1 MSKAQQL
8 QRVLDAGIVAV
19 VRAPGPEGLVEV
31 IRASWTA
38 AITIEYSQALVE
50 EK

>member
-19 VRAPGPEGLVEV
+19 VRALDPAGLVEA
-31 IRASWTA
+31 IRALADGGDYNGLFSGTG
-38 AITIEYSQALVE
+38 
-50 EK
+50 